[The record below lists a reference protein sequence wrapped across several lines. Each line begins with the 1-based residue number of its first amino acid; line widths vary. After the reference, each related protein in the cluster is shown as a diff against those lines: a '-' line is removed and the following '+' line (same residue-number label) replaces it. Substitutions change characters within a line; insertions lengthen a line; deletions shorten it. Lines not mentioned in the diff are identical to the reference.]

1 MTVEEDNRSVF
12 FVSRTHHCGGV
23 SWALVRA
30 TNRGRGSQTSDTEH
44 ERCTQLPAEVH
55 STQDVG
61 WPGQQS
67 LVVFHALDCSFV
79 R

>member
-1 MTVEEDNRSVF
+1 MGI
-12 FVSRTHHCGGV
+12 FVSRTPHFGGV
-23 SWALVRA
+23 SWELVRA
-30 TNRGRGSQTSDTEH
+30 TNRGRASQTSDTEH

-61 WPGQQS
+61 WQGQQS
-67 LVVFHALDCSFV
+67 PAVLHVWDCSFV